1 MRRKERINRKHTVCL
16 PRGYVTFVCDNGTL
30 EINHAPERPKWRCP
44 FSLQGSPMRS
54 SKRAFTLVELLVVI
68 AIIGILVA
76 LLLPAV
82 QAARGAAVRV
92 QCQNRIRQN
101 LLAVHMY
108 HDSTRVL
115 PPANIVSNS
124 WYQTT
129 WFGEVDY
136 STSMV
141 AKHKGLISPF
151 IEGNAQVQHCPYFNE
166 GRVRLLY
173 GGSNGGYGYNMN
185 LGQVEW
191 LFESSGW
198 NQVQRLKRLADFPST
213 SGTLVM
219 ADSARIQLPYGSDTE
234 TIATENF
241 YLLGP
246 DDPWAFPGI
255 QFRHLGRVANI
266 GFLDGH
272 VSSMPEDFV
281 PSPSWWPADA
291 VQLRD
296 ELAIGYAKKRS
307 VDLYRPW

>member
-1 MRRKERINRKHTVCL
+1 MR
-16 PRGYVTFVCDNGTL
+16 P
-30 EINHAPERPKWRCP
+30 
-44 FSLQGSPMRS
+44 

-82 QAARGAAVRV
+82 QAARGAAARI

-115 PPANIVSNS
+115 PPANIVSHS

-136 STSMV
+136 STSTV

-151 IEGNAQVQHCPYFNE
+151 IEGNTQVQHCPYFNE

-191 LFESSGW
+191 LFESGGW
-198 NQVQRLKRLADFPST
+198 NQVQHTKRLADFPAT

-219 ADSARIQLPYGSDTE
+219 ADSARIQLPFGSDTE

-246 DDPWAFPGI
+246 NDPWAFPGT
-255 QFRHLGRVANI
+255 QFRHLGRVANL
-266 GFLDGH
+266 GYLDGH
-272 VSSMPEDFV
+272 VSSIREDFV

-291 VQLRD
+291 VKLRD
-296 ELAIGYAKKRS
+296 ELAIGYAKKTS